1 VQSITQRREA
11 RDANFDR
18 RLVRVLEVGGFDESG
33 DDESDDESGW
43 RVEKSVD
50 EKWLKV

>member
-1 VQSITQRREA
+1 MQSIAQRREA

-43 RVEKSVD
+43 RVENSAD
-50 EKWLKV
+50 EK